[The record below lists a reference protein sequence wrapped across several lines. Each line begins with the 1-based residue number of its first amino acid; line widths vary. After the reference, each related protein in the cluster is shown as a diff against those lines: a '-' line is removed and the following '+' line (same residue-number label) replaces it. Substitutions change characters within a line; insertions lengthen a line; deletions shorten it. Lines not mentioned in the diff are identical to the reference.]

1 VSPGCAHTPV
11 RLLDRIIL
19 GVDDEP
25 RDFFIR
31 VGTTDARLVGQVFTD
46 QAFDLKKLRRFYEL
60 QALLSAGRGMGRRPL
75 IIDAGANIGASSV
88 FFAAQ
93 CPDALIV
100 ALEPEVANYQ
110 LLVANTVGLS
120 VLPLPCALA
129 AESGQCLLQDPGE
142 GEWAYRTQVLEA
154 NSNDVGAI
162 STLSVDDIL
171 DAHRNEC
178 FPFIVKID
186 VEGAES
192 EIFSAAADWVEQVP
206 LIIIEPHDWMLP
218 RQRSAQP
225 LFRRLALSDRDFVII
240 GENIFS
246 MSIVHPMLASK

>member
-1 VSPGCAHTPV
+1 MP
-11 RLLDRIIL
+11 LLDRIIVEVE
-19 GVDDEP
+19 GET

-31 VGTTDARLVGQVFTD
+31 VGATDASTVGQIFID
-46 QAFDLKKLRRFYEL
+46 RAFDLKKLRRFDEL
-60 QALLSAGRGMGRRPL
+60 RALLAAGREAGRRPL

-100 ALEPEVANYQ
+100 ALEPEAANYQ
-110 LLVANTVGLS
+110 LLVANTAGLS

-129 AESGQCLLQDPGE
+129 AEPGQCLLHDPGD
-142 GEWAYRTQVLEA
+142 GEWAYQTRTLETGF
-154 NSNDVGAI
+154 NHIGAI
-162 STLSVDDIL
+162 NTLSVDDIL
-171 DAHRNEC
+171 DAHRDEC

-186 VEGAES
+186 IEGAES
-192 EIFSAAADWVEQVP
+192 EVFSAAAPWVDQVP
-206 LIIIEPHDWMLP
+206 LIIVEPHDWMLP

-225 LFRRLALSDRDFVII
+225 LFRRLVRSDRDFVII

-246 MSIVHPMLASK
+246 MTIVLPSVGTQATVA